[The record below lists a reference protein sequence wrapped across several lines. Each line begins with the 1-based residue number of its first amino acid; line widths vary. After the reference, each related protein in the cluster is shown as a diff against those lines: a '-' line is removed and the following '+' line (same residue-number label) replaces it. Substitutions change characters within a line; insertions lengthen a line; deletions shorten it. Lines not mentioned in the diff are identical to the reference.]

1 METKLEKRRR
11 QSREASQRWR
21 DSGKATPSVKRWREA
36 NPERQLLI
44 AARSRAKAR
53 GLAFDLELSDVVIP
67 DVCPVL
73 GTPMVSPSLD
83 RKNNDLGYIKGNV
96 VVMSRRANC
105 LKNDATVEEMRL
117 ILAYM
122 EN

>member
-1 METKLEKRRR
+1 M
-11 QSREASQRWR
+11 
-21 DSGKATPSVKRWREA
+21 
-36 NPERQLLI
+36 
-44 AARSRAKAR
+44 
-53 GLAFDLELSDVVIP
+53 VIP